1 VKARFRIFRRS
12 SRAAALAVIAA
23 LWCVALTACAQ
34 GPHVAIVA
42 PDGTVRADVAVEI
55 AATDQERETGLM
67 YRSHMGA
74 NDGMIFL
81 FTHPQPLTFW
91 MKNTEIPLD
100 MIFADG
106 SRVVLGTVERAEP
119 YSEQML
125 SVSGDSQY
133 VLEVNGGFCAQH
145 GIKAGDHFRFAG
157 FDAQAKD

>member
-1 VKARFRIFRRS
+1 MKAGFSMLSRAN
-12 SRAAALAVIAA
+12 RAAALGAVAA
-23 LWCVALTACAQ
+23 LLCVALTACAQ
-34 GPHVAIVA
+34 GPHVAIIA

-67 YRSHMGA
+67 YRSHLGA

-100 MIFADG
+100 MIFADS
-106 SRVVLGTVERAEP
+106 SRAVLGMVEKAEP

-125 SVSGDSQY
+125 SVPGDSQY

-145 GIKAGDHFRFAG
+145 GIKAGDHLRFAG